1 MFNVKYLEY
10 FIVSADMGS
19 FSKAAAVLYTTQ
31 SNVSKGIKTLEEYVG
46 DRLFVRRSKGIAL
59 TPQGKRVYKYASR
72 IMEDM
77 GALRDLTKSSQE
89 EWIHISTNPSSWV
102 ADRFVE
108 FYNLHSRENL
118 HWQIL
123 TGSVERIMR
132 RVGDYKD
139 ELGLVYVM
147 EAKKASF
154 RYQLSRN
161 HLEFIPMA
169 EARPMIYLGK
179 GHPAFGGEG
188 LTEADMEDLRFVQGY
203 RDAFSQSD
211 RGWMADAKAK
221 ERPRRNVAVVTDS
234 DYIMERLLL
243 NAPMANISTNYLTNG
258 EHRIVADGIPLKE
271 DGENDSAA
279 FGCLKRENEAL
290 SQWSQRFVDYM
301 QEVLGGFLRREN
313 V

>member
-1 MFNVKYLEY
+1 MFNIKYLEY

-19 FSKAAAVLYTTQ
+19 FSKAADVLYTTQ

-46 DRLFVRRSKGIAL
+46 DRLFVRQSRGIAL
-59 TPQGKRVYKYASR
+59 TPQGKHVYKYASR

-77 GALRDLTKSSQE
+77 GALRDYTKSSRE
-89 EWIHISTNPSSWV
+89 KWVHISTNPSSWV

-118 HWQIL
+118 HWRIL

-132 RVGDYKD
+132 RVADYKD

-154 RYQLSRN
+154 QYQLSRN
-161 HLEFIPMA
+161 RLEFIPMA
-169 EARPMIYLGK
+169 KAKPMIYLGK
-179 GHPAFGGEG
+179 GHPAFGQKS
-188 LTEADMEDLRFVQGY
+188 LTKTDMEKLRFVQGY
-203 RDAFSQSD
+203 RDAFGPGE
-211 RGWMADAKAK
+211 RGPSPDGKDK
-221 ERPRRNVAVVTDS
+221 EHPRRDVAVVTDS

-243 NAPMANISTNYLTNG
+243 NSPMANISTNYLTDG
-258 EHRIVADGIPLKE
+258 EHRIVADGIPLQD

-290 SQWSQRFVDYM
+290 SRWGQKFMDYM
-301 QEVLGGFLRREN
+301 QAVLSGF
-313 V
+313 

>member
-1 MFNVKYLEY
+1 MFNIKYLEY

-31 SNVSKGIKTLEEYVG
+31 SNISKGIKTLEEYVG
-46 DRLFVRRSKGIAL
+46 DRLFVRRSRGIAL
-59 TPQGKRVYKYASR
+59 TPRGKHVYKYASR

-77 GALRDLTKSSQE
+77 GALRDFAKSSRE
-89 EWIHISTNPSSWV
+89 EWVHISTNPSSWV

-118 HWQIL
+118 HWRIL

-132 RVGDYKD
+132 RVADYKD

-154 RYQLSRN
+154 QYQLSRN

-169 EARPMIYLGK
+169 EAKPMIYLGK
-179 GHPAFGGEG
+179 GHPAFGGES
-188 LTEADMEDLRFVQGY
+188 LTKEDMKELRFVQGY
-203 RDAFSQSD
+203 RDAFSAS
-211 RGWMADAKAK
+211 GYGPAADGKEK
-221 ERPRRNVAVVTDS
+221 ERLRRNVAVVTDS

-243 NAPMANISTNYLTNG
+243 NSPMANISTNYLTDG
-258 EHRIVADGIPLKE
+258 EHRIVADGIPLQE
-271 DGENDSAA
+271 DGENNSAA

-290 SQWSQRFVDYM
+290 GPWGQKFVEYM
-301 QEVLGGFLRREN
+301 QAVLGGF
-313 V
+313 